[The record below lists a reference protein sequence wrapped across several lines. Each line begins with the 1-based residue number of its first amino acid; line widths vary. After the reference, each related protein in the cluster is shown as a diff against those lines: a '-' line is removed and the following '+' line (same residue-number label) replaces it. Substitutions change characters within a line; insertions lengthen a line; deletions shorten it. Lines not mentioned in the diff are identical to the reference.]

1 MAFFHFIINSLGSI
15 INHLNLNSGLIAA
28 IATVILVGITWRYVQ
43 LTDNLLKSTYRPQI
57 VVSLHISRLSDNYDI
72 YTKYISVENVGTG
85 VARKLIFG
93 GDLDFETE
101 DGTPLNQI
109 PFFKNGIDALVPGKD
124 RGHQVTNP
132 RGPASPPEVE
142 QYKPVVITVAY
153 EDWTGGDYD
162 DEFTL
167 DFNDLSL
174 SG

>member
-1 MAFFHFIINSLGSI
+1 MAFFYFIINSLGSI
-15 INHLNLNSGLIAA
+15 INHLNSNSGLIAA
-28 IATVILVGITWRYVQ
+28 IATVILVGITWRYVR

-57 VVSLHISRLSDNYDI
+57 VVSLHISRLPDNYDV

-101 DGTPLNQI
+101 DGIPLNQI
-109 PFFKNGIDALVPGKD
+109 HFFKNGIDALAPGKD
-124 RGHQVTNP
+124 RIHQGTYL

-153 EDWTGGDYD
+153 EDWMGGDYD